1 MQYKLEINYIP
12 KIINYK
18 HPNNNSHTLPIT
30 VNNMTGEKPLKI
42 LHVDDEENQLEF
54 TKLFLK
60 QIENDVEIDSV
71 TDPQEALELQE
82 KAGYDCIVSDYK
94 MFKMNGIE
102 LAEKVR
108 EKSDIPFI
116 LYTGQG
122 SEEVA
127 ELAFSAGVD
136 DYLRKETEPTHYQ
149 VLAKRIKH
157 TVEKHRT
164 EELYRKV
171 VEESRDAIIIIVEN
185 RVAFLNRAA
194 CKLMGIEKPD
204 ECVGKDVFEFF
215 IDETEKIFP
224 PSLDNQGNYVIGI
237 NYKPINGSIKNAEV
251 GISKTNY
258 RGDEAY
264 LCFIRDVTERK
275 RNEDRLNAIYQQA
288 TMLGTASTTQEISE
302 TTLDIMESVFEYHTI
317 TFHVVEGKRLVLMG
331 TRGAPAMEMNMPL
344 TGPGITTKSARES
357 QSILVSDVSECSDF
371 VRGATDASSELAVP
385 AVLND
390 ETIAVLNVESMERN
404 GFNEDDR
411 KLLETLAYHVAFAFN
426 RIQTKSLLDRE
437 NNEKKERLDY
447 ALGVLDNAERANM
460 LVTGDLQ
467 RSILSILNATG
478 ILRLKPDML
487 PQAIAS
493 IDQKADQA
501 HRVSELIRETITEST
516 IIKGFIEVNQNVRG
530 IMEKNHF
537 PRNIRLKT
545 QYDEGLVI
553 VELDE
558 EIFTRIIDNL
568 LQNAVEAMPG
578 GGSLGVKVTAKKEEV
593 YVDISDTGSGI
604 PEERLETIFKPFNST
619 KEGHSGLGL
628 AFCKNAAETV
638 GGSLGIKSSSSKG
651 STFRLVLPIRK
662 IV

>member
-1 MQYKLEINYIP
+1 
-12 KIINYK
+12 
-18 HPNNNSHTLPIT
+18 
-30 VNNMTGEKPLKI
+30 MTGEKPLKI

-82 KAGYDCIVSDYK
+82 KQGYDCIVSDYK

-108 EKSDIPFI
+108 EKSDVPFI

-157 TVEKHRT
+157 TVEKRRT

-185 RVAFLNRAA
+185 KVAFMNRAA
-194 CKLMGIEKPD
+194 CKLMGIESPD
-204 ECVGKDVFEFF
+204 QCVGKDVFEFF

-224 PSLDNQGNYVIGI
+224 PSLDDQGNYVIEV

-288 TMLGTASTTQEISE
+288 TILGTASTTQEISE
-302 TTLDIMESVFEYHTI
+302 TTLDIMESVFEYHAI

-331 TRGAPAMEMNMPL
+331 TRGAPTIEMNMPL
-344 TGPGITTKSARES
+344 TGPGITTKAARES

-390 ETIAVLNVESMERN
+390 ETIAVLNVESTERN

-426 RIQTKSLLDRE
+426 RIQTKSLRDRE

-501 HRVSELIRETITEST
+501 QRVSELIRETIAEST
-516 IIKGFIEVNQNVRG
+516 IIKGFVEVNQNVRG

-553 VELDE
+553 VEIDE
-558 EIFTRIIDNL
+558 DIFTRIIDNL

-578 GGSLGVKVTAKKEEV
+578 GGSLGVKITAKKEEV
-593 YVDISDTGSGI
+593 YVDINDTGSGI
-604 PEERLETIFKPFNST
+604 PEERIETIFKPFNST

-628 AFCKNAAETV
+628 AFCKNAAETA
-638 GGSLGIKSSSSKG
+638 GGSLSVKSSSSKG
-651 STFRLVLPIRK
+651 TTFRLVLPIRK

>member
-1 MQYKLEINYIP
+1 
-12 KIINYK
+12 
-18 HPNNNSHTLPIT
+18 
-30 VNNMTGEKPLKI
+30 MTGEKPLKI

-54 TKLFLK
+54 TKLFLE
-60 QIENDVEIDSV
+60 QIEKDVEIDSV

-82 KAGYDCIVSDYK
+82 KEGYDCIVSDYK
-94 MFKMNGIE
+94 MIKMNGIQ
-102 LAEKVR
+102 LAQKVR
-108 EKSDIPFI
+108 EKSDVPFI

-171 VEESRDAIIIIVEN
+171 VEESRDAIVIIVEN
-185 RVAFLNRAA
+185 RVAFLNKAA
-194 CKLMGIEKPD
+194 CKLIDVEKPE

-224 PSLDNQGNYVIGI
+224 PSLDNQGNYVIGV
-237 NYKPINGSIKNAEV
+237 NYKTTNGSIKNAEV
-251 GISKTNY
+251 SISQTNY

-288 TMLGTASTTQEISE
+288 TMLGTSTTAQEISE
-302 TTLDIMESVFEYHTI
+302 TTLNIMESVFEYHAI
-317 TFHVVEGKRLVLMG
+317 TFHLVEGNSLILMG
-331 TRGAPAMEMNMPL
+331 TRGAPAIEMNMPL
-344 TGPGITTKSARES
+344 TGPGITTKAARET
-357 QSILVSDVSECSDF
+357 QSILISDVSTCSDF
-371 VRGATDASSELAVP
+371 VKGATEANSELAVP

-390 ETIAVLNVESMERN
+390 ETIAVLNVEGAERN
-404 GFNEDDR
+404 EFTEDDR

-426 RIQTKSLLDRE
+426 RIQTKTLRDRE

-447 ALGVLDNAERANM
+447 ALGVLDNAERANT

-478 ILRLKPDML
+478 ILRIQPDML
-487 PQAIAS
+487 HQAIAS

-501 HRVSELIRETITEST
+501 HKVSELIRETIAEST
-516 IIKGFIEVNQNVRG
+516 IIKGFIEVNQTVRVVL
-530 IMEKNHF
+530 EKNHF

-545 QYDEGLVI
+545 QYDEGLLI
-553 VELDE
+553 VEMDE
-558 EIFTRIIDNL
+558 EHFTRIINNL
-568 LQNAVEAMPG
+568 LLNAVEAMPG
-578 GGSLGVKVTAKKEEV
+578 GGSLGVKVTAKNEEV
-593 YVDISDTGSGI
+593 HIDISDTGMGI
-604 PEERLETIFKPFNST
+604 PEDRLETIFKPFKST

-628 AFCKNAAETV
+628 AFCKNAAETA
-638 GGSLGIKSSSSKG
+638 GGSLCVKSSSSKG
-651 STFRLVLPIRK
+651 TTFRLVLPLTK
-662 IV
+662 I

>member
-1 MQYKLEINYIP
+1 
-12 KIINYK
+12 
-18 HPNNNSHTLPIT
+18 
-30 VNNMTGEKPLKI
+30 MTGEKPLKI

-82 KAGYDCIVSDYK
+82 KQGYDCIVSDYK

-108 EKSDIPFI
+108 EKSDVPFI

-157 TVEKHRT
+157 TVEKRRT

-185 RVAFLNRAA
+185 KVAFMNRAA
-194 CKLMGIEKPD
+194 CKLMGIENPD
-204 ECVGKDVFEFF
+204 QCVGKDVFEFF

-224 PSLDNQGNYVIGI
+224 PSLDDQGNYVIEV

-288 TMLGTASTTQEISE
+288 TILGTASTTQEISE
-302 TTLDIMESVFEYHTI
+302 TTLDIMESVFEYHAI

-331 TRGAPAMEMNMPL
+331 TRGAPTIEMNMPL
-344 TGPGITTKSARES
+344 TGPGITTKAARES

-390 ETIAVLNVESMERN
+390 ETIAVLNVESTERN

-426 RIQTKSLLDRE
+426 RIQTKSLRDRE

-501 HRVSELIRETITEST
+501 QRVSELIRETIAEST
-516 IIKGFIEVNQNVRG
+516 IIKGFVEVNQNVRG

-553 VELDE
+553 VEIDE
-558 EIFTRIIDNL
+558 DIFTRIIDNL

-578 GGSLGVKVTAKKEEV
+578 GGSLGVKITAKKEEV
-593 YVDISDTGSGI
+593 YVDINDTGSGI
-604 PEERLETIFKPFNST
+604 PEERIETIFKPFNST

-628 AFCKNAAETV
+628 AFCKNAAETA
-638 GGSLGIKSSSSKG
+638 GGSLSVKSSSSKG
-651 STFRLVLPIRK
+651 TTFRLVLPIRK